1 MTFPIVLLGDA
12 VNDDGGI
19 LQTGPFGSQ
28 LKQAEYSDDG
38 VPVIMPKDISNGE
51 VNLTTVARVPE
62 STAIRL
68 SRHRIAPNGIVLPR
82 RGEITKRAFVHEHQ
96 AGWLCGTGCLK
107 VETTGRRIWPKYLY
121 YHLGTP
127 AVVEWLTKN
136 AVGSTMLNLSAEI
149 VSRLPI
155 RLPAI
160 DTQVHIARTLS
171 VYDALI
177 ANNVQR
183 IELLE
188 ESARLL
194 YREWF
199 VHFRFPGHEHVK
211 IVNGVP
217 EGWEI
222 LPVQSVCET
231 YDDGDWLETKDQGG
245 DEYRI
250 LQISNIGL
258 NSFVE
263 TGNER
268 FITAETFRRLNCHEV
283 LPGDILVSRM
293 PRPIGRGWLVTEMPF
308 KMVTAVDVT
317 IVRADSTKVCPFYLL
332 HHINSE
338 QNVRRCEGGAT
349 GSTRPRVSRRLMG
362 SLPIFLPPLRLQERF
377 SEIAQ
382 QNNEQ
387 KRNLEQKNEKLAQAR
402 DLLLPRLMSGEIAA

>member
-1 MTFPIVLLGDA
+1 MSWPLRPLVDVANFCLGKMLDQKKNRGELKPYLANVNVRWGEFDFDNLREMRFEAHEEERYGLKPGDIVMCE
-12 VNDDGGI
+12 GGEPGRCA
-19 LQTGPFGSQ
+19 LW
-28 LKQAEYSDDG
+28 SDQ
-38 VPVIMPKDISNGE
+38 VPGMMIQK
-51 VNLTTVARVPE
+51 
-62 STAIRL
+62 AI
-68 SRHRIAPNGIVLPR
+68 HRIRPHAGIDSRFLYYSFLKKKANNELSGYFTGSTIKHLPR
-82 RGEITKRAFVHEHQ
+82 EKLALI
-96 AGWLCGTGCLK
+96 K
-107 VETTGRRIWPKYLY
+107 VEVP
-121 YHLGTP
+121 P
-127 AVVEWLTKN
+127 
-136 AVGSTMLNLSAEI
+136 
-149 VSRLPI
+149 LPV
-155 RLPAI
+155 
-160 DTQVHIARTLS
+160 Q
-171 VYDALI
+171 
-177 ANNVQR
+177 QR
-183 IELLE
+183 IAATLGNYDDLIENNRRRMALLE

-211 IVNGVP
+211 IVDGVP
-217 EGWEI
+217 EGWETV
-222 LPVQSVCET
+222 PVQDVCET

-245 DEYRI
+245 DDYRI

-263 TGNER
+263 TGNQR

-338 QNVRRCEGGAT
+338 HNIRRCEGGAT

-362 SLPIFLPPLRLQERF
+362 SLPIVLPPLRLQERF

-387 KRNLEQKNEKLAQAR
+387 KRNLEQQNEKLAQAR
-402 DLLLPRLMSGEIAA
+402 DLLLPRLMRGEIAV